1 MGKMIFFDFLNEMKE
16 IVGSKIPAEVRKE
29 IEELVEIA
37 NRMRKRIE
45 ANGMIPMTEI
55 LRYNE
60 LCYKCFREVQDIP
73 PDICGVYPDSGSDEP
88 RETTE

>member
-1 MGKMIFFDFLNEMKE
+1 MEKNDFFDFLNELKE
-16 IVGSKIPAEVRKE
+16 IIGSKIPADVRKE
-29 IEELVEIA
+29 LEEQVDIKLCMH
-37 NRMRKRIE
+37 RRIE

-60 LCYKCFREVQDIP
+60 LCYKHFKEMQDIP